1 MRSRQ
6 CRQDA
11 GLVLLAIA
19 VRAAA
24 VLILQSHHV
33 PRSTYEHGE
42 IAAHLLAGHGFSV
55 RFLGARGPTSQQA
68 PVYPAL
74 VALAYAVGGAETPAA
89 LLTLELAQA
98 ILGGLL
104 VLGVLRLAR
113 EVAPHQRAVN
123 IAAGLIAALHPTLV
137 YAATHVQVSLL
148 GATLLTWTLVCA
160 FRTGVS
166 GGSAS
171 ALTTGA
177 LLAVVTLCD
186 PILALGGAGALWAIV
201 QGRSAQGRSRARA
214 ARLAALVV
222 LTAAAGVTPWIVR
235 NALVHGELVAIKST
249 FGYAFWQGNCAL
261 SEGTDKVVHASV
273 EQVLDEEK
281 SQSGLAALNRRLWAA
296 RHEAGYIDD
305 IALTRED
312 LELLGSVSEPE
323 RSRILFRRAIDELRD
338 RPGRYWQLC
347 LRRFR
352 YFWLFDETNPKTRVW
367 VYRVSH
373 LALTMA
379 ALLGLGLATSDVRRR
394 LRPTIVTVLS
404 IALFHT
410 LTIVSARFHI
420 PLEPLLAVWAGAGL
434 SRIEIERMPSR
445 SAAARDHVVGVR
457 LVRRLDRR
465 ELVHRLRL
473 RGLPRA
479 HQQDSQN
486 QAGDQGAAADHER
499 ASPRNRDDRHVVG
512 MGVGDA
518 DGGHPGRQHRG
529 DGNTRPDRDH
539 GPAARHPIGI
549 GAGGRQAHLECSQPL
564 LMVPLPFLLAVHQQ
578 DNRRHQNQRH
588 HDAGQG
594 DDQTFMH
601 RFTPSADKPSSS

>member
-1 MRSRQ
+1 MRNRQ

-19 VRAAA
+19 VRSAA

-42 IAAHLLAGHGFSV
+42 IAANLLAGHGFSC
-55 RFLGARGPTSQQA
+55 RFLGALGPTSQQA
-68 PVYPAL
+68 PIYPAL

-89 LLTLELAQA
+89 LLILELGQA

-113 EVAPHQRAVN
+113 EVAPDQRAVSL
-123 IAAGLIAALHPTLV
+123 AAGLIAAVHPTLV
-137 YAATHVQVSLL
+137 YAATHVQVALL

-160 FRTGVS
+160 FRTVTIGRA
-166 GGSAS
+166 G
-171 ALTTGA
+171 ALITGA
-177 LLAVVTLCD
+177 LLAAVTLCD

-201 QGRSAQGRSRARA
+201 QGGSAPGRSRAQA
-214 ARLAALVV
+214 TRLAALVV
-222 LTAAAGVTPWIVR
+222 LTAAAGIAPWLVR

-261 SEGTDKVVHASV
+261 SEGTDKVVRSSV
-273 EQVLDEEK
+273 EQVLDEGK

-312 LELLGSVSEPE
+312 LKLLGSVSEPE
-323 RSRILFRRAIDELRD
+323 RSRILFRRAINELRD

-347 LRRFR
+347 MRRFR

-367 VYRVSH
+367 AYRVSH

-394 LRPTIVTVLS
+394 LWPTLVTALL

-420 PLEPLLAVWAGAGL
+420 PIEPLLAVWAGAGL
-434 SRIEIERMPSR
+434 SRLERMPSR

-465 ELVHRLRL
+465 ELIHRL
-473 RGLPRA
+473 RGL
-479 HQQDSQN
+479 S
-486 QAGDQGAAADHER
+486 
-499 ASPRNRDDRHVVG
+499 
-512 MGVGDA
+512 
-518 DGGHPGRQHRG
+518 
-529 DGNTRPDRDH
+529 
-539 GPAARHPIGI
+539 
-549 GAGGRQAHLECSQPL
+549 
-564 LMVPLPFLLAVHQQ
+564 
-578 DNRRHQNQRH
+578 
-588 HDAGQG
+588 
-594 DDQTFMH
+594 
-601 RFTPSADKPSSS
+601 

>member
-1 MRSRQ
+1 MKNRHL
-6 CRQDA
+6 RQDA

-42 IAAHLLAGHGFSV
+42 IAANLLAGHGFSV

-68 PVYPAL
+68 PIYPAL

-113 EVAPHQRAVN
+113 EVAPHQRAVSV
-123 IAAGLIAALHPTLV
+123 AAGLIAALHPTLV

-160 FRTGVS
+160 FRTGAS
-166 GGSAS
+166 GRSAS

-177 LLAVVTLCD
+177 LLAAVTLCD

-201 QGRSAQGRSRARA
+201 QGRSAQGRSRAQA

-222 LTAAAGVTPWIVR
+222 LTAAAGVAPWIVR

-352 YFWLFDETNPKTRVW
+352 YFWLFDATNPKTRVW

-379 ALLGLGLATSDVRRR
+379 ALLGLGLATSDVRGR
-394 LRPTIVTVLS
+394 LWPMIVTVLL

-465 ELVHRLRL
+465 ELVHRLR
-473 RGLPRA
+473 RRELP
-479 HQQDSQN
+479 
-486 QAGDQGAAADHER
+486 
-499 ASPRNRDDRHVVG
+499 
-512 MGVGDA
+512 
-518 DGGHPGRQHRG
+518 
-529 DGNTRPDRDH
+529 
-539 GPAARHPIGI
+539 
-549 GAGGRQAHLECSQPL
+549 
-564 LMVPLPFLLAVHQQ
+564 
-578 DNRRHQNQRH
+578 
-588 HDAGQG
+588 
-594 DDQTFMH
+594 
-601 RFTPSADKPSSS
+601 

>member
-1 MRSRQ
+1 MRNRQ

-24 VLILQSHHV
+24 VLSLQSHHV

-42 IAAHLLAGHGFSV
+42 IAANLLAGHGFSC
-55 RFLGARGPTSQQA
+55 RFLGALGPTSQQA
-68 PVYPAL
+68 PIYPAL

-89 LLTLELAQA
+89 LLILELGQA

-113 EVAPHQRAVN
+113 EVAPDQRAVSL
-123 IAAGLIAALHPTLV
+123 AAGLIAAVHPTLV
-137 YAATHVQVSLL
+137 YAATHVQVALL

-160 FRTGVS
+160 FRTVTIGRTA
-166 GGSAS
+166 G
-171 ALTTGA
+171 ALITGA
-177 LLAVVTLCD
+177 LLAAVTLCD

-201 QGRSAQGRSRARA
+201 QGGSAPGRSRAQA
-214 ARLAALVV
+214 TRLAALVV
-222 LTAAAGVTPWIVR
+222 LTAAAGIAPWLIR

-261 SEGTDKVVHASV
+261 SEGTDKVVRASV
-273 EQVLDEEK
+273 GQVLDEGK
-281 SQSGLAALNRRLWAA
+281 SQSGLASLNRRLWAA

-312 LELLGSVSEPE
+312 LKLLGSVSEPE
-323 RSRILFRRAIDELRD
+323 RSRILFRRAINELRD

-347 LRRFR
+347 MRRFR

-367 VYRVSH
+367 AYRVSH

-394 LRPTIVTVLS
+394 LWPTIVTALL

-420 PLEPLLAVWAGAGL
+420 PIEPLLAVWAGAGL
-434 SRIEIERMPSR
+434 SRLERMPSR

-465 ELVHRLRL
+465 ELIHRL
-473 RGLPRA
+473 RGL
-479 HQQDSQN
+479 S
-486 QAGDQGAAADHER
+486 
-499 ASPRNRDDRHVVG
+499 
-512 MGVGDA
+512 
-518 DGGHPGRQHRG
+518 
-529 DGNTRPDRDH
+529 
-539 GPAARHPIGI
+539 
-549 GAGGRQAHLECSQPL
+549 
-564 LMVPLPFLLAVHQQ
+564 
-578 DNRRHQNQRH
+578 
-588 HDAGQG
+588 
-594 DDQTFMH
+594 
-601 RFTPSADKPSSS
+601 

>member
-1 MRSRQ
+1 MRNRHL
-6 CRQDA
+6 RQDA

-42 IAAHLLAGHGFSV
+42 IAANLLAGHGFSV
-55 RFLGARGPTSQQA
+55 RFLGAWGPTSQQA
-68 PVYPAL
+68 PIYPAL

-113 EVAPHQRAVN
+113 EAAHQRAVS

-160 FRTGVS
+160 FRTGAS

-177 LLAVVTLCD
+177 LLAAVTLCD

-201 QGRSAQGRSRARA
+201 QGRSAQGRSRAQA

-222 LTAAAGVTPWIVR
+222 LTAAAGVAPWIVR

-261 SEGTDKVVHASV
+261 SEGTDKVVRASV
-273 EQVLDEEK
+273 EQVLDEGK

-312 LELLGSVSEPE
+312 LKLLGSVSEPE

-394 LRPTIVTVLS
+394 LWPTIVTVLL

-465 ELVHRLRL
+465 ELVHRLR
-473 RGLPRA
+473 RRELP
-479 HQQDSQN
+479 
-486 QAGDQGAAADHER
+486 
-499 ASPRNRDDRHVVG
+499 
-512 MGVGDA
+512 
-518 DGGHPGRQHRG
+518 
-529 DGNTRPDRDH
+529 
-539 GPAARHPIGI
+539 
-549 GAGGRQAHLECSQPL
+549 
-564 LMVPLPFLLAVHQQ
+564 
-578 DNRRHQNQRH
+578 
-588 HDAGQG
+588 
-594 DDQTFMH
+594 
-601 RFTPSADKPSSS
+601 

>member
-1 MRSRQ
+1 MRNRQ

-42 IAAHLLAGHGFSV
+42 IAANLLAGHGFSV

-68 PVYPAL
+68 PIYPAL
-74 VALAYAVGGAETPAA
+74 VALAYAVGGTETSAA

-104 VLGVLRLAR
+104 VLGVLHLAR

-123 IAAGLIAALHPTLV
+123 VAAGLIAALHPTLV

-160 FRTGVS
+160 FRTGAS

-177 LLAVVTLCD
+177 LLAAVTLCD
-186 PILALGGAGALWAIV
+186 PILALGGTGALWAIV
-201 QGRSAQGRSRARA
+201 QGRSAQGRSRAQA
-214 ARLAALVV
+214 TRLAALVV
-222 LTAAAGVTPWIVR
+222 LTAAAGVAPWIVR
-235 NALVHGELVAIKST
+235 NALVHGELVVIKST

-261 SEGTDKVVHASV
+261 SEGTDKVVRASV
-273 EQVLDEEK
+273 EQVLDEGK
-281 SQSGLAALNRRLWAA
+281 SQSGLASLNRRLWAA

-312 LELLGSVSEPE
+312 LKLLGSVSEPE

-352 YFWLFDETNPKTRVW
+352 YFWLFDVTNPKTRVW

-379 ALLGLGLATSDVRRR
+379 ALLGLGLATSDVRGR
-394 LRPTIVTVLS
+394 LWPTIVTVLL

-434 SRIEIERMPSR
+434 SRFEIETMPSR

-465 ELVHRLRL
+465 ELVHRLWL

-486 QAGDQGAAADHER
+486 QAGNQGAAADHER

-518 DGGHPGRQHRG
+518 DGGHPGR
-529 DGNTRPDRDH
+529 
-539 GPAARHPIGI
+539 
-549 GAGGRQAHLECSQPL
+549 
-564 LMVPLPFLLAVHQQ
+564 
-578 DNRRHQNQRH
+578 
-588 HDAGQG
+588 
-594 DDQTFMH
+594 
-601 RFTPSADKPSSS
+601 